1 LGRGP
6 IESIKDRNLSEDI
19 SIGEAWANASNTPFR
34 LFKSYTQEG
43 GAATPFLV
51 YWPKKIE
58 PRTAWCEQTASILD
72 IMPTLVELAGAEYPK
87 TYNGNEI
94 YPMEGVSLLPALKGK
109 SLHRTAPL
117 YSEHFGNAFIVDG
130 NWKLV
135 GIRVAGKY
143 GPIESKWE
151 LYNLAEDR
159 TELNNLADQMP
170 EKVTK
175 MAAKWMEWAKKEN
188 VYPKPGGGGN
198 DE

>member
-43 GAATPFLV
+43 GAATPFLM
-51 YWPKKIE
+51 YWPKQIKK
-58 PRTAWCEQTASILD
+58 RNDFCNQTANILD
-72 IMPTLVELAGAEYPK
+72 IMPTIIEVAGADYPQSF
-87 TYNGNEI
+87 NGQEV
-94 YPMEGVSLLPALKGK
+94 YPIEGVSLLPVLKAQP
-109 SLHRTAPL
+109 LQRTKPL
-117 YSEHFGNAFIVDG
+117 YSEHFGNAFVIDG
-130 NWKLV
+130 DWKLV
-135 GIRVAGKY
+135 GKKVAGKK
-143 GPIESKWE
+143 GPEESKWE
-151 LYNLAEDR
+151 LYNLTDDR
-159 TELNNLADQMP
+159 TELNNLARQMP

-175 MAAKWMEWAKKEN
+175 MSAEWMEWAKKEN